1 MSYNHDSDIL
11 AQFPILTVVELEV
24 LYLGQ
29 YLLLLLVNSLF
40 YSLVRPTFLLYLNF
54 FIRNVLLNFIKC
66 PFNINIFNPVLFLHI
81 SVMSLDI
88 LFFEWVN

>member
-11 AQFPILTVVELEV
+11 AQFLILIEVELRV

-54 FIRNVLLNFIKC
+54 LIRNVLLNFVKF

-81 SVMSLDI
+81 SDMSLDI
-88 LFFEWVN
+88 LFS